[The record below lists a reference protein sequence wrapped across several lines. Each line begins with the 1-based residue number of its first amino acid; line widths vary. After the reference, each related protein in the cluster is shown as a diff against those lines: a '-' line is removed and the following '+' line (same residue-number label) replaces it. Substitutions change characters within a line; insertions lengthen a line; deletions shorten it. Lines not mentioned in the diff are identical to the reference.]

1 MARVPG
7 LEASIEKE
15 AFRQVLGQFATGVTV
30 VTTATGEGLS
40 GLTVN
45 SFTSVSLD
53 PPLVL
58 VCVDLTSQ
66 TLPCLRASGYFA
78 VNVLTGEQ
86 EALARCFATRSGE
99 RYEQFCRARAHPGAT
114 GSPIL
119 DGTLAF
125 IEARIVAEYSG
136 GDHVIF
142 LGQVVALGAEAQEY
156 SALDEGRSG
165 APGEARE
172 TSPLV
177 FYHSHYRRLV

>member
-86 EALARCFATRSGE
+86 EALARCFASRSGE
-99 RYEQFCRARAHPGAT
+99 RYEQFCRARSSWRNRLPHSRRNAGIHRSSDRRRIPWRRSRDFPGA
-114 GSPIL
+114 
-119 DGTLAF
+119 
-125 IEARIVAEYSG
+125 SG
-136 GDHVIF
+136 RAG
-142 LGQVVALGAEAQEY
+142 GGGA
-156 SALDEGRSG
+156 G
-165 APGEARE
+165 
-172 TSPLV
+172 V
-177 FYHSHYRRLV
+177 